1 MTNARV
7 DDARILPIDSD
18 AAPIRVLHVIASAD
32 PRHGG
37 PIEGVRQLATAG
49 LAWRQSTDV
58 VSFDAPGHA
67 FLESNAFRTIP
78 LGPSLGTYGYNTRL
92 VPWLLA
98 NLRSYT
104 AVIVNGLWQFNGIS
118 TWRIATRLGIP
129 YCVFPHG
136 MLDPWFKHEYP
147 LKHLKKLAYWTAVER
162 RVLGDA
168 AAVFFTCE
176 EERLLARQTFPRYRA
191 REVVTGYG
199 TAGPVGFE
207 PDPCREHFLSVYP
220 GLRSRRIVLF
230 LGRVHEKKG
239 CDLLIKA
246 FATVAQDDPLLT
258 LVIAGPVTGSIGAEL
273 NALAESLG
281 IAHRIAWT
289 GMLKGDMKWGA
300 YFAAELFALP
310 SHQENFGISVVEA
323 LACGVPVA
331 ISDKVNIWREIAED
345 GAGIVGPD
353 TVNGTVGT
361 LSRWFSRD
369 VSQRAEMADAARTCF
384 KRRFEISSMSMRL
397 HDTLLSIAAK

>member
-1 MTNARV
+1 MTNEPA
-7 DDARILPIDSD
+7 DDAGTFPTDNAI
-18 AAPIRVLHVIASAD
+18 APMRVLHVIASVD
-32 PRHGG
+32 PKYGG

-49 LAWRQSTDV
+49 LAWQQQTDV

-67 FLESNAFRTIP
+67 FLEGNVFRTIP

-98 NLRSYT
+98 NIRNYH

-118 TWRIATRLGIP
+118 TWRIATRLGVP

-136 MLDPWFKHEYP
+136 MLDPWFKQEYP
-147 LKHLKKLAYWTAVER
+147 LKHLKKLAYWMAVER

-168 AAVFFTCE
+168 AAIFFTCE
-176 EERLLARQTFPRYRA
+176 EERLLAQQTFPGYRA
-191 REVVTGYG
+191 REIVTGYG
-199 TAGPVGFE
+199 TAGPVGFMA
-207 PDPCREHFLSVYP
+207 DPCRELFFSAYP
-220 GLRSRRIVLF
+220 ALRSKRLVLF

-246 FATVAQDDPLLT
+246 FATVAKHDPSLN
-258 LVIAGPVTGSIGAEL
+258 LVMAGPVSGSIGAEL

-281 IAHRIAWT
+281 IAHRVAWT
-289 GMLKGDMKWGA
+289 GMLGREMKWGA
-300 YFAAELFALP
+300 YYAAELFALP

-331 ISDKVNIWREIAED
+331 ISDKVNIWREIAAD
-345 GAGIVGPD
+345 GAGIVGHD
-353 TVNGTVGT
+353 TVDGTVTT
-361 LSRWFSRD
+361 LSQWFSRD
-369 VSQRAEMADAARTCF
+369 AAQRATMRDAARRSF
-384 KRRFEISSMSMRL
+384 ESRFEISGMSLRL
-397 HDTLLSIAAK
+397 HDTLLALARP